1 MKEDGKVFE
10 IKIGGKTVTFETG
23 RLCEQAN
30 GTCLVRCGE
39 TVVMVNVTMSKEPR
53 PGIDFLPLVVDF
65 EEKMY
70 SVGKIPGGFKKREG
84 KPSDKAIL
92 VSRLMDRPLRP
103 LFPKGFF
110 NDVAVVAT
118 ALSVDPDNSPEVLAM
133 LGSSFALSISDIP
146 FAGPTGSVQVG
157 LVDGKFIINPDGQQ
171 REKSLMHLTVSGTE
185 EAVLMVE
192 AGAKEVPEE
201 TMLDAIMFA
210 HEEIKKIVKFIKGVK
225 AKIGKP
231 VCPNIPYYVIPEEI
245 DRDVRAF
252 ADKLLD
258 YALDTFDRE
267 ERQARQD
274 EVDAKT
280 KEHFAEI
287 YPEKERE
294 IGDVLYKMTKE
305 KVRAKILEK
314 GVRPDG
320 RKLTEIRPI
329 WCDTGLLP
337 RVHGSGLFTRG
348 QTQVLTSL
356 TLGTVSDMQKLEGLD
371 DEEVNRYVHH
381 YNMPPYATGEARNLK
396 SPGRREIGHGALA
409 ERALEPV
416 IPSEDEFPYAL
427 RLVSEVLSSNGSS
440 SMASVC
446 GSTLALMDGGVPIKR
461 PVAGIAMGLI
471 KAEDGKKV
479 AVLSDIQGLEDFLG
493 DMDFKVTGTEV
504 GVTAIQMDIKIKGI
518 DKNILSTALRQ
529 AREGRMFIMNK
540 LLQTISAPRKE
551 LSKYAPKIVT
561 MQINPDFIKD
571 VIGSGGKTINGI
583 IDQTG
588 VKIDIE
594 DDGRVFIAGQD
605 MSMVEKAK
613 NIIRGIVEVPEVGDV
628 YDGKVVRIMNF
639 GAFVEFG
646 AGREGMIHISKL
658 SNSRVE
664 KVEDVVKIG
673 DSVEVEVIKIDEK
686 GRIDLKRVLP
696 KTEQDKQEKP
706 TRKQIKEEKK
716 QEKAKV
722 KQEKKEKKKA

>member
-1 MKEDGKVFE
+1 MKDSAKIYE
-10 IKIGGKTVTFETG
+10 IEIGGKKVSFETG

-30 GTCLVRCGE
+30 GSCLVRCGE
-39 TVVMVNVTMSKEPR
+39 TVVMVNVTMAKEPR
-53 PGIDFLPLVVDF
+53 PGIDFFPLAVDF

-70 SVGKIPGGFKKREG
+70 SVGKVPGGFKKREG
-84 KPSDKAIL
+84 RPSDKAIL
-92 VSRLMDRPLRP
+92 TSRLIDRPLRP

-110 NDVAVVAT
+110 NDVCVVAT
-118 ALSVDPDNSPEVLAM
+118 ALSVDPDGVEPAVLAM

-146 FAGPTGSVQVG
+146 FAGPTGSVNVG
-157 LVDGKFIINPDGQQ
+157 LVDGKFIINPLGEERDS
-171 REKSLMHLTVSGTE
+171 SLMHLTVSGTE

-192 AGAKEVPEE
+192 AGAKEIPEE
-201 TMLDAIMFA
+201 KMLDAIMFA
-210 HEEIKKIVKFIKGVK
+210 HEEIKKIVKFIKKVK
-225 AKIGKP
+225 AEIGKP
-231 VCPNIPYYVIPEEI
+231 VCPDIPYYIIPDEI
-245 DRDVRAF
+245 TNAVREY
-252 ADKLLD
+252 ADKKLD
-258 YALDTFDRE
+258 FALDTFDRQ
-267 ERQARQD
+267 ERQTRQD
-274 EVDAKT
+274 EVDADV

-287 YPEKERE
+287 FPECERE
-294 IGDVLYKMTKE
+294 IGDVLYKMIKE
-305 KVRAKILEK
+305 KVRAKILNK

-320 RKLTEIRPI
+320 RALTEIRPI
-329 WCDTGLLP
+329 WCETGLLP
-337 RVHGSGLFTRG
+337 RVHGSGVFTRG

-416 IPSEDEFPYAL
+416 IPTEDEFPYAL

-471 KAEDGKKV
+471 KDDTTGKV

-504 GVTAIQMDIKIKGI
+504 GVTAIQMDIKIHGLSKE
-518 DKNILSTALRQ
+518 ILSTALKQ

-540 LLQTISAPRKE
+540 LLETIKEPKKE
-551 LSKYAPKIVT
+551 LSKYAPKILT

-571 VIGSGGKTINGI
+571 VIGSGGKTINSI

-605 MSMVEKAK
+605 IEMCRKAQA
-613 NIIRGIVEVPEVGDV
+613 IIQGIVEVPEVGDV

-639 GAFVEFG
+639 GAFVDLG
-646 AGREGMIHISKL
+646 GGREGMIHISKL
-658 SNSRVE
+658 SDKRVE
-664 KVEDVVKIG
+664 KVEDVVKLG
-673 DSVEVEVIKIDEK
+673 DTVEVEVIKIDEK
-686 GRIDLKRVLP
+686 GRIDLKRI
-696 KTEQDKQEKP
+696 
-706 TRKQIKEEKK
+706 IKK
-716 QEKAKV
+716 
-722 KQEKKEKKKA
+722 